1 MPQEDPIQNSQS
13 DPAPVSDSEISSGN
27 PAELLKQAKAQ
38 EELNQ
43 MGFKSW
49 ADTIRQLEA
58 LYQAKVQD
66 LQRVIDHHLA
76 PVIQEIKEIRA
87 LMLSDLETQFAVTQV
102 FQEQLVIT
110 EKIESDKRQ
119 IRAEVHEAKGITE
132 SEDRRM

>member
-1 MPQEDPIQNSQS
+1 MYQEDPIQSSQS
-13 DPAPVSDSEISSGN
+13 DPAPISDSEISSGN

-49 ADTIRQLEA
+49 ADTIRQLES

>member
-13 DPAPVSDSEISSGN
+13 DPAHVSDSEISSGN